1 MPGCEGVPGSD
12 GSGGLLSSEKRRPP
26 RGGGGVGAL
35 SIIGDL
41 VECCEVALGGLRRV
55 EDFRRTGEAILPSV
69 IMFEEEEK
77 ADAEV
82 EGTMMVRLTTA
93 LNGST
98 PSRMTRARGL
108 TLASIGFALIEGFR
122 DDGEGEG
129 AASGELAPS
138 CLGTSEEPARVVEF
152 DRCNRKPLII
162 SSSSPKDFPARRNAS
177 TASSSSWVVANTG
190 GEALSEVAPR
200 IRWKRGDWL
209 CD

>member
-1 MPGCEGVPGSD
+1 MPGSD

-26 RGGGGVGAL
+26 RGGGGVGTL
-35 SIIGDL
+35 SMIGDL

-55 EDFRRTGEAILPSV
+55 EDFRRTGEAILPSL
-69 IMFEEEEK
+69 IMFEEEPK
-77 ADAEV
+77 GDAV

-108 TLASIGFALIEGFR
+108 TLASIGFALVESFR
-122 DDGEGEG
+122 DDGEGE
-129 AASGELAPS
+129 AATSGEFAPS
-138 CLGTSEEPARVVEF
+138 GLGRSEEPARVVEF

-177 TASSSSWVVANTG
+177 TASSSSSGVASVG
-190 GEALSEVAPR
+190 GEALSKVAPR
-200 IRWKRGDWL
+200 IRWRRGCIEDWL